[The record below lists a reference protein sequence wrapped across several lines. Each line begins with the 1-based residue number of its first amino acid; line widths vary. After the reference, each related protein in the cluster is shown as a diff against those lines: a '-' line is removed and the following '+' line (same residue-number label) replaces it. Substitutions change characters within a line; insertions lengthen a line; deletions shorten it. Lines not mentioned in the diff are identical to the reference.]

1 MEQASASFSIL
12 RRGQAYQEA
21 PHQPRLTIDRIKNK
35 NLLRLHFCPHGILQ
49 VGEDVLQAA
58 EVGVEQLSGAR
69 GHENHFALLYVESAK
84 TQVRAGGCGDGGTG
98 TMSQEPMRD
107 GVKNIGKI

>member
-21 PHQPRLTIDRIKNK
+21 PHQPRLMIERIKNK
-35 NLLRLHFCPHGILQ
+35 NHLRLHLLPSCHIASEQ

-84 TQVRAGGCGDGGTG
+84 TQVR
-98 TMSQEPMRD
+98 S
-107 GVKNIGKI
+107 

>member
-1 MEQASASFSIL
+1 M
-12 RRGQAYQEA
+12 
-21 PHQPRLTIDRIKNK
+21 
-35 NLLRLHFCPHGILQ
+35 RLHLLTSCHIASEQ
-49 VGEDVLQAA
+49 VGEDVLEAA

-84 TQVRAGGCGDGGTG
+84 TQVISGGCGDGGTG